1 MNESTKTATEV
12 AKAKLCTA
20 FYPEDILAKEHDLI
34 KNAFGRTG
42 VAEELVAYAE
52 ELVAYIDGI
61 VNFTDAI
68 LADFPTSYAPG
79 VSTK

>member
-1 MNESTKTATEV
+1 MNESTKTATVV

-20 FYPEDILAKEHDLI
+20 FFPEDILAKEHDLI
-34 KNAFGRTG
+34 RNAFGRPA
-42 VAEELVAYAE
+42 VDAE
-52 ELVAYIDGI
+52 ELVAYIEGI

-79 VSTK
+79 DATK

>member
-42 VAEELVAYAE
+42 VAEELVAY
-52 ELVAYIDGI
+52 IDGI

>member
-1 MNESTKTATEV
+1 MNESTKTATSV

-42 VAEELVAYAE
+42 VAEELVAY
-52 ELVAYIDGI
+52 IDGI

-68 LADFPTSYAPG
+68 LADFPPSYAPG
-79 VSTK
+79 EATK